1 MIMKKILFIS
11 LAAVL
16 AFTGCVK
23 DEMYKGPSAID
34 KVVFTPEAPT
44 STTPVTVT
52 ATVSGLQAV
61 TTATLK
67 YNGNDVT
74 MTGSGTTFTGTIPAQ
89 EDGTEVNFTVTV
101 VNEAGF
107 TTTSDKYTYKV
118 GDPATD
124 WTKLK
129 LNEVSG
135 SGADE
140 EKFFEL
146 VNLSDYPIKLT
157 GVTINKDESLTWTGI
172 DGEVVPA
179 HGFFAIIG
187 GKGTTA
193 RGFSSGFSAKKNV
206 LIELFNPA
214 GEKLDVFQRGDV
226 PAEGA
231 SWGDQKLSDNAGSWS
246 RIPDGTGKWAQTDTK
261 TPGAAN
267 STNGTEDADVKQ

>member
-1 MIMKKILFIS
+1 MKKILLIS
-11 LAAVL
+11 AAAIL
-16 AFTGCVK
+16 AFASCVK
-23 DEMYKGPSAID
+23 DELFKGPTSID
-34 KVVFTPEAPT
+34 KVVFTPESPT
-44 STTPVTVT
+44 STTPVSVT

-61 TTATLK
+61 TDATIK
-67 YNGNDVT
+67 YNNT
-74 MTGSGTTFTGTIPAQ
+74 SAKMSGSGNTYTATIPAMA
-89 EDGTEVNFTVTV
+89 DGTEVSFTVEV

-124 WTKLK
+124 WSKLK
-129 LNEVSG
+129 FNEVSG

-146 VNLSDYPIKLT
+146 WNGSDYPIKLT

-193 RGFSSGFSAKKNV
+193 RGFSSGFSAKKSV

-214 GEKLDVFQRGDV
+214 GVKIDVFQRGKT
-226 PAEGA
+226 PEEGSA
-231 SWGDQKLSDNAGSWS
+231 WGDQKLSDNAGSWS
-246 RIPDGTGKWAQTDTK
+246 RIPDGTGKWMTTAVK

-267 STNGTEDADVKQ
+267 STDGTEDADIVQ